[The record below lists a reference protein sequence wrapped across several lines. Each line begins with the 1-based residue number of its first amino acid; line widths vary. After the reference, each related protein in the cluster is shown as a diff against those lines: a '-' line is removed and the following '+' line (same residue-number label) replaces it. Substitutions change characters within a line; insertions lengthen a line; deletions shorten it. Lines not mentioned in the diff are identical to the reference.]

1 MRQTAFVSTVM
12 THLIEIGSHGIS
24 SINHYTILYY
34 TILYYTILYYTI
46 LYYTILYYT
55 IPHESEAGG
64 SATDP
69 VIPAKNHRQVL
80 RIRASITELLSH
92 PTLVVQLRSVESL
105 RSKGLRARRL
115 CLTRSL

>member
-12 THLIEIGSHGIS
+12 THLIEMDRTVYQAST
-24 SINHYTILYY
+24 TILYY

-55 IPHESEAGG
+55 IPILYPHESEAGG
-64 SATDP
+64 GATDP

-80 RIRASITELLSH
+80 RHPALYNRTIAH

-105 RSKGLRARRL
+105 RSKGLRAP
-115 CLTRSL
+115 